1 MTMKER
7 IEEKMD
13 EYVEKILDKEE
24 IDEKDF
30 ATLQICYTFYAMRE
44 LRAFPQGVAIC

>member
-13 EYVEKILDKEE
+13 EYVEKILDKED

-30 ATLQICYTFYAMRE
+30 ATLQICYTF
-44 LRAFPQGVAIC
+44 